1 MHMNN
6 WDKRFLGLAHHI
18 SMWSKDTS
26 TQCGA
31 VLVRPN
37 KSIASMGFNGFPQGV
52 HDNPETLANR
62 ADKLK
67 RIIHA
72 EMNALLFLTEPAFS
86 LTMYVW
92 PMLPCH
98 RCAVHIIQSGIMRV
112 VSRKGDIARWEES
125 TDLSKAL
132 FKEAGVD
139 AEEIED
145 ESVIIGDGGSGGTAG
160 ILWGTTGSRQGRPD
174 YDL

>member
-1 MHMNN
+1 
-6 WDKRFLGLAHHI
+6 
-18 SMWSKDTS
+18 
-26 TQCGA
+26 
-31 VLVRPN
+31 
-37 KSIASMGFNGFPQGV
+37 MGFNGFPQGIK
-52 HDNPETLANR
+52 DNPDILANR

-125 TDLSKAL
+125 TDLSKTL

-139 AEEIED
+139 TTEIED
-145 ESVIIGDGGSGGTAG
+145 AVQAQATEDITARRGLGPPINAGHGGGQR
-160 ILWGTTGSRQGRPD
+160 WD